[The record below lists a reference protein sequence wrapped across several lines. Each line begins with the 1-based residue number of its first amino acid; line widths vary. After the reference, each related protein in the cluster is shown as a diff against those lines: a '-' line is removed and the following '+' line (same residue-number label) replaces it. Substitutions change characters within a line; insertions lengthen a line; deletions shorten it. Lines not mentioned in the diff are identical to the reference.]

1 MSSLAHWQQ
10 IWVSSQAS
18 DVSWYEPTASQSLKQ
33 ILASGIGRERAV
45 IDVGGG
51 ASTLV
56 DGLLDAGF
64 DDITVID
71 LAEEGMAQARHRL
84 GAAAAAVHWQR
95 ADVTELA
102 LGRRFSLWHD
112 RAVFHFLTGARERA
126 AYKVALLSHLA
137 EDGQVVLGTFA
148 LDGPARC
155 SGLPVQRYSHAAL
168 VDVFAP
174 ELVSVGLASQR
185 HATPNGSGQAFTWVR
200 LQRASTVRR
209 EAAAG

>member
-1 MSSLAHWQQ
+1 MSSLEHWQQ
-10 IWVSSQAS
+10 IWASRQAS
-18 DVSWYEPTASQSLKQ
+18 DVSWYEPAASTSLNQ
-33 ILASGIGRERAV
+33 ILASGVGRERPV

-71 LAEEGMAQARHRL
+71 VAEEGMAQARHRL

-112 RAVFHFLTGARERA
+112 RAVFHFLTGARERV
-126 AYKVALLSHLA
+126 AYKAALLSHLA
-137 EDGQVVLGTFA
+137 DDGQVVL
-148 LDGPARC
+148 
-155 SGLPVQRYSHAAL
+155 
-168 VDVFAP
+168 
-174 ELVSVGLASQR
+174 
-185 HATPNGSGQAFTWVR
+185 
-200 LQRASTVRR
+200 
-209 EAAAG
+209 